1 MMTARSRSVLT
12 LGLLVP
18 LTGLGGL
25 GCSHAQKASPARPT
39 AAPVAARA
47 PAPPPARDEPA
58 QAVNDDSSK
67 NKEPAIYF
75 DFDSAL
81 LRGDSHQVLQKVAS
95 EVRAAKSGQEGD
107 VRIEGNCDELGTTE
121 YNLALGE
128 ARARAAKTYL
138 VHLGVPDGRVAT
150 VSYGA
155 ERPKYPGHDDQAH
168 AKNRRDDLVVR

>member
-1 MMTARSRSVLT
+1 MMTARSWGVLT

-25 GCSHAQKASPARPT
+25 GCSHEQKAPLARP
-39 AAPVAARA
+39 AAPPVAARA
-47 PAPPPARDEPA
+47 PAPPPARDEPT
-58 QAVNDDSSK
+58 QAVNDDSSQD
-67 NKEPAIYF
+67 KEPAIYF

-81 LRGDSHQVLQKVAS
+81 LRGDSHQVLQQVAS
-95 EVRAAKSGQEGD
+95 EVRAEKTGKI
-107 VRIEGNCDELGTTE
+107 RIEGNCDELGTTE

>member
-1 MMTARSRSVLT
+1 MMTARSWGVLT
-12 LGLLVP
+12 LGILVP

-25 GCSHAQKASPARPT
+25 GCSHEQKTPPARPT

-47 PAPPPARDEPA
+47 PAPPPALRDQPA
-58 QAVNDDSSK
+58 QAVNDDSSRDA
-67 NKEPAIYF
+67 EPAIYF
-75 DFDSAL
+75 DFDSSL

-95 EVRAAKSGQEGD
+95 EVRAEKTGKI
-107 VRIEGNCDELGTTE
+107 RIEGNCDELGTTE

-138 VHLGVPDGRVAT
+138 VQLGVPDGRVAT

>member
-1 MMTARSRSVLT
+1 MITTRSLAVLA
-12 LGLLVP
+12 LGLSLP
-18 LTGLGGL
+18 LAGLGGL
-25 GCSHAQKASPARPT
+25 GCSHEQKAPPVRPT
-39 AAPVAARA
+39 AAPVAARM
-47 PAPPPARDEPA
+47 PAPPRDEPA

-67 NKEPAIYF
+67 DNGPAIFF
-75 DFDSAL
+75 DFDSSL
-81 LRGDSHQVLQKVAS
+81 LRGDSHQILQKVAT
-95 EVRAAKSGQEGD
+95 EVRAERTGE

-138 VHLGVPDGRVAT
+138 MHLGVPDGRVAT

>member
-1 MMTARSRSVLT
+1 MMTARSRGVLA

-25 GCSHAQKASPARPT
+25 GCSHEQKAPPARPS
-39 AAPVAARA
+39 APPVAARA

-58 QAVNDDSSK
+58 QAENDGSSQD
-67 NKEPAIYF
+67 KEPAIYF

-81 LRGDSHQVLQKVAS
+81 LRGDSHQVLQQVAS
-95 EVRAAKSGQEGD
+95 EVRAEKTGKI
-107 VRIEGNCDELGTTE
+107 RIEGNCDELGTTE

-138 VHLGVPDGRVAT
+138 VHLGVADGRVAT
-150 VSYGA
+150 VSYGS

>member
-1 MMTARSRSVLT
+1 MMTARSWGVLA
-12 LGLLVP
+12 LGLSVP

-25 GCSHAQKASPARPT
+25 GCSHAQKAPPARPT
-39 AAPVAARA
+39 VPPVAARA
-47 PAPPPARDEPA
+47 PAPKPAPGEPA
-58 QAVNDDSSK
+58 QAVNADSSQD
-67 NKEPAIYF
+67 KEPAIYF

-81 LRGDSHQVLQKVAS
+81 LRGDSHQVLQQVAS
-95 EVRAAKSGQEGD
+95 EVRAETTGKL
-107 VRIEGNCDELGTTE
+107 RIEGNCDELGTTE

-138 VHLGVPDGRVAT
+138 IHLGVPDGRVAT

>member
-1 MMTARSRSVLT
+1 MMTARSWGVLT

-25 GCSHAQKASPARPT
+25 GCSHEQKAPPARPS
-39 AAPVAARA
+39 APPVAARA

-58 QAVNDDSSK
+58 QAENDGSSQD
-67 NKEPAIYF
+67 KEPAIYF

-81 LRGDSHQVLQKVAS
+81 LRGDSHQVLQQVAS
-95 EVRAAKSGQEGD
+95 EVRAEKTGKI
-107 VRIEGNCDELGTTE
+107 RIEGNCDELGTTE

-138 VHLGVPDGRVAT
+138 VHLGVADGRVAT
-150 VSYGA
+150 VSYGS